1 MGAVAIEHPVKTNRI
16 NKQRVREGV
25 ATAVRLSRQVFDATR
40 ESRVLVTLV
49 LVAVLTLSSI
59 GVVVS
64 AHENRE
70 LFNTLSGLQEQRDA
84 YQREWSQLL
93 LEQSALSAH
102 GRGEKLAAERF
113 NMVVPGR
120 QDIGLVPLMSPLVNS
135 NPSFLRTATSERS

>member
-1 MGAVAIEHPVKTNRI
+1 MGAVAIEQPTKTTKI
-16 NKQRVREGV
+16 SKQRVRDGV
-25 ATAVRLSRQVFDATR
+25 ATAVRLSRQVFATTR
-40 ESRVLVTLV
+40 ESRVLVTLG
-49 LVAVLTLSSI
+49 LVAVLMLSAI

-70 LFNTLSGLQEQRDA
+70 LFNTLSGLQQARDG

-102 GRGEKLAAERF
+102 GRVEHLAAERF

-120 QDIGLVPLMSPLVNS
+120 EDIVLVPLMTPFAS
-135 NPSFLRTATSERS
+135 R

>member
-1 MGAVAIEHPVKTNRI
+1 MGAVAIEQPTKTTGI
-16 NKQRVREGV
+16 SKQRVREGV
-25 ATAVRLSRQVFDATR
+25 ATAVRLSRQVFDTTR
-40 ESRVLVTLV
+40 ETRVLITLG
-49 LVAVLTLSSI
+49 LVAVLMLSAI

-70 LFNTLSGLQEQRDA
+70 LFNTLSGLQQARDG

-102 GRGEKLAAERF
+102 GRVEHLAAERF

-120 QDIGLVPLMSPLVNS
+120 EDIVLVPLMSPVAA
-135 NPSFLRTATSERS
+135 R

>member
-1 MGAVAIEHPVKTNRI
+1 MGAVAIEQPTKSTGI
-16 NKQRVREGV
+16 SKQRVREGV
-25 ATAVRLSRQVFDATR
+25 ATAVRLSRQVFDTTR
-40 ESRVLVTLV
+40 ETRVLITLG
-49 LVAVLTLSSI
+49 LVAVLMLSAI

-70 LFNTLSGLQEQRDA
+70 LFNTLSGLQQARDG

-102 GRGEKLAAERF
+102 GRVEHLAAERF

-120 QDIGLVPLMSPLVNS
+120 EDIVLVPLMSPVAA
-135 NPSFLRTATSERS
+135 R